1 MRLLLDTSV
10 LLLALAEPER
20 LAPAARAALEGPTS
34 TAIVSAAS
42 IWEIAIKRS
51 LGKLVAPDEILDAV
65 RAAGFETL
73 DITPEHAERAGTL
86 QAHHRDPFDRM
97 LVAQALLEGCT
108 LLTRDDALAP
118 YEVPLL
124 RA

>member
-1 MRLLLDTSV
+1 MRLLLDTSA

-20 LAPAARAALEGPTS
+20 LAPEARAAIEDHSS
-34 TAIVSAAS
+34 TPIVSAAS

-51 LGKLVAPDEILDAV
+51 LGKLAAPDEILAAV
-65 RAAGFETL
+65 RGAGFETL
-73 DITPEHAERAGTL
+73 DITPEHAERAGDL
-86 QAHHRDPFDRM
+86 PPHHRDPFDRM

>member
-1 MRLLLDTSV
+1 MRLLLDTSA

-20 LAPAARAALEGPTS
+20 LAPEGRATLEDPS
-34 TAIVSAAS
+34 SAAIVSAAS

-51 LGKLVAPDEILDAV
+51 LGKLEAPDQILDAV

-86 QAHHRDPFDRM
+86 PAHHRDPFDRM
-97 LVAQALLEGCT
+97 LVAQALLESCT
-108 LLTRDDALAP
+108 LLTRDEAFAA
-118 YEVPLL
+118 YGVPLL

>member
-1 MRLLLDTSV
+1 MRLLLDTSAV
-10 LLLALAEPER
+10 LLALAEPER
-20 LAPAARAALEGPTS
+20 LAPRARAALEDPS
-34 TAIVSAAS
+34 SAAIVSAAS

-51 LGKLVAPDEILDAV
+51 LGKLEAPDEILEAV

-86 QAHHRDPFDRM
+86 PPHHRDPFDRM

-108 LLTRDDALAP
+108 LLTRDEALAA
-118 YEVPLL
+118 YGVPLL
-124 RA
+124 TA

>member
-1 MRLLLDTSV
+1 M
-10 LLLALAEPER
+10 
-20 LAPAARAALEGPTS
+20 
-34 TAIVSAAS
+34 
-42 IWEIAIKRS
+42 
-51 LGKLVAPDEILDAV
+51 V
-65 RAAGFETL
+65 RGAGFETP
-73 DITPEHAERAGTL
+73 DITPEQAERAGDL
-86 QAHHRDPFDRM
+86 PPHHRDTFDRM